1 MPPSPAQRAV
11 PVRRC
16 GSLSLGV
23 MVAKKTACSGQG
35 DKQSKVVEQFAKG
48 FVASSAATE
57 SEKQA
62 QRSWDRSSLLQV
74 QDNDAQIGIFN
85 AYAQNANTDAEGKS
99 TRRGLGA
106 ASEPA
111 SGRRGGMGMTF
122 VSAGGASS
130 SMLQAPSWR
139 CRGLPRRTSGAH
151 GLSAAATQSSV
162 PPRAQ
167 WQHPAPFNMQAGGD
181 GRRGWHAELRRR
193 GRRCVLR
200 LGGRRRRLPCCRRS
214 GRAAAGVGGA
224 ARPS

>member
-1 MPPSPAQRAV
+1 M
-11 PVRRC
+11 C
-16 GSLSLGV
+16 GSRSLGV

-35 DKQSKVVEQFAKG
+35 DKQSMVVEQFAKG

-139 CRGLPRRTSGAH
+139 CRGSSGAH
-151 GLSAAATQSSV
+151 GLSAAAAQSSV
-162 PPRAQ
+162 PPRAE
-167 WQHPAPFNMQAGGD
+167 WQHSAPFNMQAGGD
-181 GRRGWHAELRRR
+181 SRRGWHAELRRR

-200 LGGRRRRLPCCRRS
+200 LGGRRRRLPCCRWS